1 MSINLKEVPMW
12 SCQKILPLSY
22 DDSLSYYEQVCK
34 LVDKMNE
41 IINAINNSFEDL
53 VREEIHKY
61 FIDTIYDSS
70 TESLILTLK
79 EKEK

>member
-1 MSINLKEVPMW
+1 MSINLKEVPRW
-12 SCQKILPLSY
+12 GCQKVLPLSY
-22 DDSLSYYEQVCK
+22 DDSLSYYENVCK

-41 IINAINNSFEDL
+41 IINAINTSFEDL
-53 VREEIHKY
+53 VIEEIHKY
-61 FIDTIYDSS
+61 FIDTIYDSN